1 MNRIVFDT
9 ELDAAR
15 DNEMMKGIVAP
26 PKLADSVRLR
36 ESGLPAIRFFWS
48 KCEKLPRCAEVA
60 KRAPPTE
67 QEVAFRSPK
76 TWAGSHVGVVTDVPP
91 YLTTL

>member
-36 ESGLPAIRFFWS
+36 ESGLPAIPIFGRNV
-48 KCEKLPRCAEVA
+48 KNCQNVRKLPKWLHQRNLMLRLDFSKPGRGPA
-60 KRAPPTE
+60 
-67 QEVAFRSPK
+67 
-76 TWAGSHVGVVTDVPP
+76 
-91 YLTTL
+91 